1 ARLIPLPLAELP
13 RGIDDDPSGRV
24 DRDRW
29 MRQGDAGRA
38 VEHSPGLAEAAA
50 VAGAEEPAAG
60 FAGFGLDEASLV
72 GADAGDGK
80 EAAIGADQI
89 EAAGGPAVEDAV

>member
-1 ARLIPLPLAELP
+1 
-13 RGIDDDPSGRV
+13 
-24 DRDRW
+24 

-80 EAAIGADQI
+80 DRLDGEAGDKEQI
-89 EAAGGPAVEDAV
+89 ARTQEQEKIPLALRFAFRPL